1 MLALGQWGVNVSV
14 EQGIGFAKVD
24 YQDLNAKQREVY
36 NFHFIAARLAQ
47 YGYASYPIRDDWNGG
62 DMFSRHMLS
71 GQALT
76 VQIKSRA
83 TFDKKYLGKDLHI
96 GFPLGEAV
104 FVYPHDQVLSSY
116 MAGRTARGLP
126 LDDNQA
132 WSRDGLVHWVNPTK
146 EIMGL
151 LKPYEL
157 AP

>member
-1 MLALGQWGVNVSV
+1 MCADKAGSSVS
-14 EQGIGFAKVD
+14 EDMGFAKVD

-36 NFHFIAARLAQ
+36 NFHLIAARLAQ

-62 DMFSRHMLS
+62 DMFARHMLNGRS
-71 GQALT
+71 LT

-83 TFDKKYLGKDLHI
+83 TFDKKYQGKDLYI
-96 GFPLGEAV
+96 GFPLGQAV
-104 FVYPHDQVLSSY
+104 YVYPHDQVLDKY
-116 MAGRTARGLP
+116 VAVRAARGLP

-132 WSRDGLVHWVNPTK
+132 WARDGLVHWVKPTK
-146 EIMGL
+146 EMMEL